1 MKTKRIFLA
10 ATKQNDGKTSAS
22 LGLISAFL
30 KKTANVG
37 FIKPV
42 GQRYLIEK
50 GEKIDE
56 DSILIKRVCGLKDSL
71 KDMSPIAVERGF
83 TAKYIEG
90 AKNQALARL
99 VKRSFE
105 RVSKDKNLVIIE
117 GTGHAGVGSVFD
129 LSNARVASLLKS
141 KVIIISSGGVGRPI
155 DEVMLSKALFDKEKV
170 DVLGVIINKV
180 LPGKYKKI
188 KRLINL
194 GFKRKGLKVFG
205 VIPYYKMLSR
215 PTVGQILEEEK
226 SIKYLCG
233 KKGLENPVDKVIVGA
248 MEPHEALNYISDN
261 SLIITPG
268 DREDIMLTCMS
279 SHLASGESESSI
291 SGIVLTGGIKP
302 HRSILNLI
310 KKTDIPVLVAEE
322 DTYTITSKIHDLIIK
337 VKPRDAEKAEIIKK
351 MVERYVDIDCLYNSI

>member
-1 MKTKRIFLA
+1 
-10 ATKQNDGKTSAS
+10 
-22 LGLISAFL
+22 
-30 KKTANVG
+30 
-37 FIKPV
+37 
-42 GQRYLIEK
+42 
-50 GEKIDE
+50 
-56 DSILIKRVCGLKDSL
+56 
-71 KDMSPIAVERGF
+71 
-83 TAKYIEG
+83 
-90 AKNQALARL
+90 
-99 VKRSFE
+99 
-105 RVSKDKNLVIIE
+105 
-117 GTGHAGVGSVFD
+117 
-129 LSNARVASLLKS
+129 
-141 KVIIISSGGVGRPI
+141 
-155 DEVMLSKALFDKEKV
+155 ALFDKEKV

-188 KRLINL
+188 KRLVNL

-233 KKGLENPVDKVIVGA
+233 RKGLENPVDKVIVGA
-248 MEPHEALNYISDN
+248 MEPHEALNYISNN
-261 SLIITPG
+261 SLVITPG

-279 SHLASGESESSI
+279 SHLASTESESSI

-310 KKTDIPVLVAEE
+310 KKTDIPVLLAEE

>member
-268 DREDIMLTCMS
+268 DREDIM
-279 SHLASGESESSI
+279 
-291 SGIVLTGGIKP
+291 
-302 HRSILNLI
+302 
-310 KKTDIPVLVAEE
+310 
-322 DTYTITSKIHDLIIK
+322 
-337 VKPRDAEKAEIIKK
+337 
-351 MVERYVDIDCLYNSI
+351 